1 MLTGQDAE
9 KPMLLVGKGRLTAG
23 SRCIAPSVAGVL
35 RLELERGET
44 AAGVR
49 PGRARAEW
57 DGLREA
63 IPRGSPWRTDHR
75 PSQWSLQVVSP
86 CRHRGQPETRSSTTS
101 AEPGARDDRGAV
113 FQQQPCGLARNPS
126 TRTVDP
132 SQGELTKLTSATELT
147 GNLVR

>member
-9 KPMLLVGKGRLTAG
+9 KPMLLVGKARLTAG
-23 SRCIAPSVAGVL
+23 SRCIVPSVAGVL

-75 PSQWSLQVVSP
+75 PSQ
-86 CRHRGQPETRSSTTS
+86 
-101 AEPGARDDRGAV
+101 
-113 FQQQPCGLARNPS
+113 
-126 TRTVDP
+126 
-132 SQGELTKLTSATELT
+132 
-147 GNLVR
+147 